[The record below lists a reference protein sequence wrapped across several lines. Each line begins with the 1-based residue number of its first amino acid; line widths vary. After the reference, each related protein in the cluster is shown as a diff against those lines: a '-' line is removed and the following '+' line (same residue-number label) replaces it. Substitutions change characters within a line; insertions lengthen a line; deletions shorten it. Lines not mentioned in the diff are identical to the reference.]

1 MASLPTLDKNANSYI
16 NFIWVF
22 LGVAETIVGSLLC
35 SLHSKRFQSSYC
47 TKVKLERE
55 QKKVEGG
62 GGIGRRGNLVS
73 FVPLPLPRHSF
84 LLLSSQLSR
93 QTGAETLATQASFC
107 VVVWVLLSVFSFF
120 CMTSFSD
127 WHPPATPKTY
137 FFCTYWL
144 SFINAKRFNVSLTI
158 EFAYFLTI
166 LSKFFLMKSQVSRRP

>member
-47 TKVKLERE
+47 TKVRRRA
-55 QKKVEGG
+55 KKGG
-62 GGIGRRGNLVS
+62 RGRGDGRRGNLVS

-144 SFINAKRFNVSLTI
+144 SFINTKRFNVSLTI

>member
-1 MASLPTLDKNANSYI
+1 MSRKPLLVRFCVACIASVSNRVIA
-16 NFIWVF
+16 
-22 LGVAETIVGSLLC
+22 
-35 SLHSKRFQSSYC
+35 R
-47 TKVKLERE
+47 KLERE

-62 GGIGRRGNLVS
+62 GGMGEEETS
-73 FVPLPLPRHSF
+73 FPSF
-84 LLLSSQLSR
+84 PSPSPVIPFFKLSSQLSR
-93 QTGAETLATQASFC
+93 QTGAETLATQARFC

-144 SFINAKRFNVSLTI
+144 SFINTKRFNVSLTI